1 MRSALGVRAAGAL
14 SAGAFVVGGWVLAAS
29 LYSRAEAAP
38 RLVLEPVSHAKYDP
52 AKIDG
57 EIAFHEGR
65 VARDPGG
72 AIGWGFLS
80 GAYLARSR
88 ESDSD
93 AFAWKAEDAARKSL
107 ALRTR
112 RNEATWMK
120 LVQSLLEQHRFRD
133 AMAETEKG
141 LATFGDNVP
150 LKREKADILV
160 ELGDLDGAAAILARL
175 PMSNGGLENAPIAAR
190 IASLRGDHDRA
201 IALYESAMSGV
212 SANSATPQAGIA
224 WYLTKIAT
232 ERETKGDLDGAK
244 RDYDESL
251 RLFPRSYKAWLGEA
265 RVATKRK
272 QYADVLKACDQVG
285 GIAYS
290 LDAVAMR
297 ADARKALG
305 EDPAKDYAEVRTMYE
320 KEVRTFDGKGKGGP
334 LHVKPIDR
342 QFATFAATHRMFE
355 AEALPAAKRDFANR
369 PDEIAKKNLEALSR
383 KTSDL

>member
-1 MRSALGVRAAGAL
+1 MKAALAARAAAA
-14 SAGAFVVGGWVLAAS
+14 SAAGAFVLGGWVLVAS
-29 LYSRAEAAP
+29 LYSRADASP
-38 RLVLEPVSHAKYDP
+38 RIVLEPVAHAEYDP
-52 AKIDG
+52 AKIDRD
-57 EIAFHEGR
+57 IAFHEGR
-65 VARDPGG
+65 VARDPDG

-107 ALRTR
+107 ALRVH
-112 RNEATWMK
+112 RNEPAWMK
-120 LVQSLLEQHRFRD
+120 LIQSLLEQHRFRD
-133 AMAETEKG
+133 ALAETEKG
-141 LATFGDNVP
+141 LAVFPESVP
-150 LKREKADILV
+150 LKRERADILV

-175 PMSNGGLENAPIAAR
+175 PMTNGGAENAPISAR
-190 IASLRGDHDRA
+190 IASLRGDHERA
-201 IALYESAMSGV
+201 IALYGSAMSLV
-212 SANSATPQAGIA
+212 SGNSATPEAGIA

-232 ERETKGDLDGAK
+232 EREAKGDLDGAK

-265 RVATKRK
+265 RLATKRK
-272 QYADVLKACDQVG
+272 EYANVLKACAEVG
-285 GIAYS
+285 RIAYS

-305 EDPAKDYAEVRTMYE
+305 EDAAKDYAEVRTMYE
-320 KEVRTFDGKGKGGP
+320 KEVGLFDGKGKGGP

-355 AEALPAAKRDFANR
+355 AEALPAAKRDYANR
-369 PDEIAKKNLEALSR
+369 PDEIAKKNLEALNG
-383 KTSDL
+383 